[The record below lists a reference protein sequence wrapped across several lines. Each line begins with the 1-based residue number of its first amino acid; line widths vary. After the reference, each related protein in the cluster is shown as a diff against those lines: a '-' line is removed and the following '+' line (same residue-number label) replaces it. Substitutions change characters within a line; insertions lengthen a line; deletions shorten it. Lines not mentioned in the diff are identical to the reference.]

1 MTKQEIEKL
10 LRECKV
16 FLIQENYKAAFDCFS
31 YALNLEPNNQ
41 EIILQLGY
49 TNNALGNTDQAV
61 ECIEKV
67 TEIKEDL
74 FDFWNDIGRTYQMQK
89 EYKKAI
95 YAFKNAL
102 EYDPADIH
110 KELIEAIIEHL
121 TLKVNYDQ

>member
-10 LRECKV
+10 VREGKA
-16 FLIQENYKAAFDCFS
+16 LYIQEKYKKAFDCFTN
-31 YALNLEPNNQ
+31 ALKMEPLNQ
-41 EIILQLGY
+41 EILLQLGF
-49 TNNALGNTDQAV
+49 TNNALGNIDQAV

-67 TEIKEDL
+67 TEIKVDL

-102 EYDPADIH
+102 EYDPAEIQ
-110 KELIEAIIEHL
+110 KELIKAIIEHL
-121 TLKVNYDQ
+121 ALKANYDQ